1 MSDCGVDEPTDIG
14 TTKPPARSFMLGSW
28 LLTQQSSAVNEL
40 LGAMGSPC
48 VQRAFKDISGLKEHL
63 KRHHSRRF
71 NCPDCGSMAR
81 ARHSREHVQTP
92 DFGTVPTTS
101 T

>member
-40 LGAMGSPC
+40 LFLDTALE
-48 VQRAFKDISGLKEHL
+48 ASGCKRLQTRKE
-63 KRHHSRRF
+63 
-71 NCPDCGSMAR
+71 NCAR
-81 ARHSREHVQTP
+81 ICEIIARSIR
-92 DFGTVPTTS
+92 
-101 T
+101 

>member
-40 LGAMGSPC
+40 LFLDTALEASGCKRLQTRKENCARISLLIYKRSHGKPVRAESLQGYIGVEGAP
-48 VQRAFKDISGLKEHL
+48 
-63 KRHHSRRF
+63 
-71 NCPDCGSMAR
+71 
-81 ARHSREHVQTP
+81 QT
-92 DFGTVPTTS
+92 S
-101 T
+101 S